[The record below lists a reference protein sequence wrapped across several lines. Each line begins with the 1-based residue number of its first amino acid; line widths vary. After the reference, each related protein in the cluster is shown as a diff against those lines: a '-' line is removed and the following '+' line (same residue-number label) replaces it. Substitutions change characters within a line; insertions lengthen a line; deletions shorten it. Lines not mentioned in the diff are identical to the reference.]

1 MADND
6 LLAGNILQ
14 MQTAGAP
21 PTGAAGGA
29 GGAGGVRFI
38 DFEYAGP
45 NYRGAETLTIITII
59 GWSAGVTAQRGG
71 VADGGGADLS
81 SLISRLSSQRST
93 LPTTSTSGRAGPTT
107 APLITP
113 APPTP
118 PRRGPT
124 ALPRPPRPAACGAP
138 PRGP

>member
-59 GWSAGVTAQRGG
+59 GWSAG
-71 VADGGGADLS
+71 
-81 SLISRLSSQRST
+81 
-93 LPTTSTSGRAGPTT
+93 
-107 APLITP
+107 
-113 APPTP
+113 
-118 PRRGPT
+118 
-124 ALPRPPRPAACGAP
+124 
-138 PRGP
+138 

>member
-45 NYRGAETLTIITII
+45 NYRGAERENP
-59 GWSAGVTAQRGG
+59 S
-71 VADGGGADLS
+71 
-81 SLISRLSSQRST
+81 
-93 LPTTSTSGRAGPTT
+93 P
-107 APLITP
+107 
-113 APPTP
+113 
-118 PRRGPT
+118 
-124 ALPRPPRPAACGAP
+124 
-138 PRGP
+138 